1 VIFQNQL
8 HPAEQLHDHIN
19 LIIASPTSTTP
30 LVHAIGRI
38 GTKVLVPPSP
48 VDSNLRAHTWGLQFR
63 LYYSWPYYKQIN
75 WIKHFFSINESGT
88 APSRYTWVLSLMGK
102 KPMVLRT
109 KWALN

>member
-1 VIFQNQL
+1 VISQNQL

-63 LYYSWPYYKQIN
+63 LLLFMAILQTNKLDQT
-75 WIKHFFSINESGT
+75 FF
-88 APSRYTWVLSLMGK
+88 
-102 KPMVLRT
+102 
-109 KWALN
+109 LNK